1 MRKAAILLIVS
12 LTLISCLFET
22 PYTLSSVKE
31 AVLIQDL
38 KGRFHDSSP
47 DSTELK
53 ISIEDKIYTFHFF
66 NSKDSLESK
75 HNGFISDLNGVK
87 FLNFDGRNQLKNT
100 NAEPQYQYYKV
111 TQINRDQF
119 KFNPVVDSLFKDKQ
133 FQNAQALRRYFKSQ
147 LDQPALINTDKNEII
162 LNKIN

>member
-22 PYTLSSVKE
+22 PYTLTPVKE
-31 AVLIQDL
+31 AVIIEDL
-38 KGRFHDSSP
+38 KGIFHEPS
-47 DSTELK
+47 DSTKVK
-53 ISIEDKIYTFHFF
+53 ISIDENIYTFHFF

-75 HNGFISDLNGVK
+75 HSGFISDLNGVK

-133 FQNAQALRRYFKSQ
+133 FKHAQEFRKYFKSQ